1 MRSVLVVDDH
11 PIVLTGCR
19 RLLSEA
25 GVDEVMEARTL
36 AAGYRLYH
44 RRRPEV
50 VIADLA
56 MQSGGLS
63 GLNLVRRLRNSDP
76 RLPILVFSM
85 HRDPIIVSRALE
97 AGATGYLL
105 KETTPEE
112 MLAAVETVRSG
123 RPYMSHDL
131 AMEVAVLAT
140 RRRASPLS
148 DLTPREV
155 QALSLLAEGRSY
167 GPIAAELNVS
177 YKTVVNTAANLK
189 AKLGVST
196 LPELVRVAVQHLS
209 TAPHRRDG

>member
-1 MRSVLVVDDH
+1 MRSVLVIDDH

-19 RLLSEA
+19 RILSDA
-25 GVDEVMEARTL
+25 GVAEVMEARTL
-36 AAGYRLYH
+36 AAGYRLYR

-56 MQSGGLS
+56 MQAGGLS
-63 GLNLVRRLRNSDP
+63 GLDLVRRLRRHDL

-105 KETTPEE
+105 KETSPEE
-112 MLAAVETVRSG
+112 MLAALETVRYG

-131 AMEVAVLAT
+131 AMEVAVMAT
-140 RRRASPLS
+140 QRRSSPLAH
-148 DLTPREV
+148 LTPREE

-209 TAPHRRDG
+209 PNTRRDN

>member
-1 MRSVLVVDDH
+1 MRSVLVIDDH

-19 RLLSEA
+19 RLLNEA
-25 GVDEVMEARTL
+25 GVEEVMEARTL
-36 AAGYRLYH
+36 VAGYRLYR

-56 MQSGGLS
+56 MQAGGLS
-63 GLNLVRRLRNSDP
+63 GLELVRRLRRNDP

-112 MLAAVETVRSG
+112 MLAAVEAVRGG

-131 AMEVAVLAT
+131 AMAVAVLAT
-140 RRRASPLS
+140 RRKTSPLAE
-148 DLTPREV
+148 LTPREE

-196 LPELVRVAVQHLS
+196 LPELIRVAVQHLS
-209 TAPHRRDG
+209 STSRRTDG